1 MALQEREEKQLT
13 PLPVPKKQ
21 KLETIAPSQSESP
34 PKGQIQRRD
43 SFISNL
49 SDDLNNVNI
58 MDLANGWDNYINN
71 DIQNTI
77 YTTMENEYR
86 KADILS
92 VEGLLPI
99 HDAILV
105 DDVQGVQ
112 RQAYVW
118 SKLKGD
124 VDFNELVSADGE
136 DCLQLALTNDCD
148 SEIVKVILTAGVL
161 PNHIYEDSNTALHL
175 AIINNVQLESL
186 RQLMLR
192 IDLNL
197 LLKTN
202 DDGYTALHIAVR
214 HNRYKMAEVICDT
227 IDQRELGESVYKRTS
242 TEKEERSI
250 DNNSKGMD
258 AKDEKQFAKFY
269 EHACDRLDSNKDKLL
284 RRALKHEILNASE
297 ARAGNVSLFYAIEG
311 ELEHF
316 CYFLLAHLT
325 NPDEENLS
333 GHSPKSYH
341 YEFARVLRINLKI
354 SRVMDKVVGILNG
367 TSRNI

>member
-1 MALQEREEKQLT
+1 M
-13 PLPVPKKQ
+13 
-21 KLETIAPSQSESP
+21 
-34 PKGQIQRRD
+34 
-43 SFISNL
+43 
-49 SDDLNNVNI
+49 
-58 MDLANGWDNYINN
+58 
-71 DIQNTI
+71 
-77 YTTMENEYR
+77 
-86 KADILS
+86 
-92 VEGLLPI
+92 
-99 HDAILV
+99 

-118 SKLKGD
+118 TKLKGD

-148 SEIVKVILTAGVL
+148 AEIVKVILTAGVL

-175 AIINNVQLESL
+175 AIINNVRLESL

-214 HNRYKMAEVICDT
+214 HNRYKMAEIICDT
-227 IDQRELGESVYKRTS
+227 IDQRELGEPVYTRTS
-242 TEKEERSI
+242 TEKEDTSI
-250 DNNSKGMD
+250 GSNS
-258 AKDEKQFAKFY
+258 KDEKQFAKFY
-269 EHACDRLDSNKDKLL
+269 EQACDRLDNNRDRLL

-367 TSRNI
+367 RSTHI